1 MKTIIYLCRHSEP
14 IDMYDNKNETMQ
26 LRNEKISLSVLGEEK
41 ARKLSLLPEL
51 NNIDNVIASNY
62 VRAIATAKY
71 IAFNNKK
78 NIEVIPEF
86 GERKFGN
93 INSWSDLPKGFS
105 DKQIKD
111 WDYKFEGG
119 ESFNEV
125 CERMYFALQSVLKK
139 YKGKKIFIVS
149 HGTAISVLFSK
160 IADVFFYD
168 EENYN
173 RGIYFNGK
181 LIFDG
186 KYDAPELFKLEYEDE
201 KLVDVKNIKI
211 KYYY

>member
-62 VRAIATAKY
+62 VRTIATAKY

-78 NIEVIPEF
+78 DIEVIPEF

-111 WDYKFEGG
+111 WNYKFEGG

-160 IADVFFYD
+160 IAHVEFYD

-211 KYYY
+211 KY

>member
-78 NIEVIPEF
+78 DIEVIPEF

-111 WDYKFEGG
+111 WNYKFEGG

-160 IADVFFYD
+160 IAHVEFYD

-201 KLVDVKNIKI
+201 KLVDVKNIKV
-211 KYYY
+211 KY

>member
-78 NIEVIPEF
+78 DIEVIPEF

-211 KYYY
+211 KY

>member
-125 CERMYFALQSVLKK
+125 CERMYFALQAVLKK

-181 LIFDG
+181 LIFGG
-186 KYDAPELFKLEYEDE
+186 KADAPELFKLEYEDE
-201 KLVDVKNIKI
+201 KLVDVKNIKV
-211 KYYY
+211 KYE

>member
-186 KYDAPELFKLEYEDE
+186 KYDAPELFKLEYEGE
-201 KLVDVKNIKI
+201 KLVDVKNIKV
-211 KYYY
+211 KY

>member
-93 INSWSDLPKGFS
+93 INSWSDLPEGFS

-160 IADVFFYD
+160 IAHVEFYD

-211 KYYY
+211 KY

>member
-78 NIEVIPEF
+78 DIEVIPEF

-105 DKQIKD
+105 DKQIKN
-111 WDYKFEGG
+111 WNYKFEGG

-160 IADVFFYD
+160 IAHVEFYD

-211 KYYY
+211 KY

>member
-1 MKTIIYLCRHSEP
+1 M
-14 IDMYDNKNETMQ
+14 
-26 LRNEKISLSVLGEEK
+26 
-41 ARKLSLLPEL
+41 
-51 NNIDNVIASNY
+51 
-62 VRAIATAKY
+62 
-71 IAFNNKK
+71 
-78 NIEVIPEF
+78 
-86 GERKFGN
+86 
-93 INSWSDLPKGFS
+93 
-105 DKQIKD
+105 
-111 WDYKFEGG
+111 
-119 ESFNEV
+119 
-125 CERMYFALQSVLKK
+125 KK

-211 KYYY
+211 KY